1 MLGPLSYTDL
11 LLLTVVTV
19 QATVHAYIPDA
30 QWKAFFYMLPF
41 PFTAAAIAVND
52 VVDSTNL
59 WSLLLLLAHA
69 HNVRI
74 LHTRLGLAIVPS
86 IIISLLICVGLGFV
100 LAPTLMFV
108 QNQYSFKNV
117 FWLSCAGILAISLII
132 QRLMPIRVEP
142 AHRTQAPLPLK
153 VITVA
158 AVVLVL
164 ILLKK
169 HLGGFI
175 TAFPMVGAVAAFE
188 ARRSLWTMSR
198 QVSVLLPALAALMVT
213 VHWAQVSLKWPLW
226 QALGAGWVVYLPLML
241 LCTPALRKRILNRRE
256 QAEME
261 AMPAAD

>member
-1 MLGPLSYTDL
+1 MIGPLSYTDL
-11 LLLTVVTV
+11 LLLTVVTA
-19 QATVHAYIPDA
+19 QATIHAYIPDA
-30 QWKAFFYMLPF
+30 KMKAFFYMLPF
-41 PFTAAAIAVND
+41 PFTAAALTIND
-52 VVDSTNL
+52 VVDSTNI

-74 LHTRLGLAIVPS
+74 LHTKLKLAIVPS
-86 IIISLLICVGLGFV
+86 IIASLLICVGLGFV
-100 LAPTLMFV
+100 MAPTLMFV
-108 QNQYSFKNV
+108 QNQYSLQQV

-132 QRLMPIRVEP
+132 QRLMPIREEP
-142 AHRTQAPLPLK
+142 SHRTQAPLPLK
-153 VITVA
+153 IVSVA

-188 ARRSLWTMSR
+188 ARGSLWTMSR

-213 VHWAQVSLKWPLW
+213 VHWAQTSLEWPLW
-226 QALGAGWVVYLPLML
+226 QALGAGWVAYLPLML
-241 LCTPALRKRILNRRE
+241 LCTPAFRKRILNRRE
-256 QAEME
+256 QAEVE